1 MDHNCKKM
9 KGQVCNSTE
18 QQADVLQKQGPML
31 SAFGN
36 LSYQRTVKGPV
47 DAEIL
52 IDLLL
57 GTSVQSFQTN

>member
-1 MDHNCKKM
+1 M
-9 KGQVCNSTE
+9 CNSTE

-36 LSYQRTVKGPV
+36 LSYQLTVKGPV
-47 DAEIL
+47 DAEIV

-57 GTSVQSFQTN
+57 GTSVQNFYTN